1 MPNVGGE
8 SQARRRADRRPS
20 GPTVPNPSAAET
32 NMATA
37 IHALDERTDESQ
49 DIAPDAPVRRSNTS
63 EDGISAQD
71 RIARRAYERFQM
83 RGGEHGRDQDDWLE
97 AERELNKAG
106 DE

>member
-1 MPNVGGE
+1 MPNVESE
-8 SQARRRADRRPS
+8 SQARRRADRRPN
-20 GPTVPNPSAAET
+20 GPTIPNQSAAET
-32 NMATA
+32 NMTSVMQ
-37 IHALDERTDESQ
+37 ALDERTHESQ
-49 DIAPDAPVRRSNTS
+49 DIAPDAQVRRSNAS
-63 EDGISAQD
+63 EDGTSDQD